1 MSPIRSRRHGRRL
14 LLSALAGGG
23 LTAAS
28 LAGPL
33 VTGAFGAGAP
43 AEGTP
48 SVPSTPVIAGAG
60 AQESAAGQRPA
71 KAPAKVPTKA
81 STKPSTSTSSSGSG
95 STGGGGSSQS
105 SSGASPGSV
114 PESPP
119 VVLQH
124 VQKATA
130 GKKSGVAAETGANA
144 GKGATGATGATGTTG
159 ATGPAGAAP
168 ANNNVAPPPQLAAG
182 EAGALAAE
190 LASSAASV
198 QALSFYRIPLFLL
211 PIYQSAAVQYGVPW
225 QILAAINEIETNYG
239 TDLSVST
246 AGAVGWMQFMPSTWS
261 SYGVDAFKAG
271 YADPYNPV
279 DAIYAAARYLRAAGA
294 AQNLRGAILAYNHS
308 DEYADSVLL
317 RAKLIST
324 YPQSVIQTLTG
335 LVDDRS
341 PATGRAIAWDPLRAT
356 SGATE
361 TGEATGASGATGATA
376 PAQTTNT
383 APAPLQA
390 SAPGASKSS
399 SATAPAQPPGSEAP
413 PAPTTAAA
421 IATGTSSTAAKS
433 LKLIDLLSAPHAAV
447 VAVQDGRIVKLGAS
461 RRLGRYVILRDLY
474 GDEFTY
480 AGLGSI
486 ATSYRLPAPSSTPA
500 QTPAAIGSGSHDPAP
515 SKPASAGRQL
525 PQTLTATT
533 PAPASETSEA
543 LLSGAAGEPAP
554 AGMGKVR
561 LFAHPHNPDA
571 LAAAKSAALT
581 ARARKQAEGAS
592 GLQPLRSGSL
602 VAEGTVL
609 GHVNLPPRAK
619 DGHLQ
624 FAIRPAGD
632 PLSIDPAPILE
643 NWVQLKAALH
653 PRGAKSAQGLSG
665 ATAAEAFLI
674 SKSRLQSE
682 ILSDPGVRLSAC
694 SRTAVASG
702 QIDKRVLA
710 LIAFLSRSELKP
722 TISALSC
729 SQGRY
734 DTSGYVPSEHLGDG
748 LAITSI
754 NGIAVAHNQGQGS
767 ITDTTIRT
775 LLTVPAR
782 FAPHQIVS
790 LMRYPGD
797 PSTIARPDHGSYIE
811 LVFEAAKPNL
821 KAASAKAAHSAPSG
835 HSAPSPLSVSGEL
848 SAAQWEQL
856 ITRVGALPVPTVATK
871 PSSSAVPDPQQPAP
885 KASGSNP

>member
-1 MSPIRSRRHGRRL
+1 VVRQRPQEITGGEKVEPRIATTHGQP
-14 LLSALAGGG
+14 STGGAKGSTGAGGKDG
-23 LTAAS
+23 AA
-28 LAGPL
+28 AP
-33 VTGAFGAGAP
+33 TTGAGAP
-43 AEGTP
+43 VA
-48 SVPSTPVIAGAG
+48 
-60 AQESAAGQRPA
+60 
-71 KAPAKVPTKA
+71 
-81 STKPSTSTSSSGSG
+81 
-95 STGGGGSSQS
+95 
-105 SSGASPGSV
+105 
-114 PESPP
+114 
-119 VVLQH
+119 
-124 VQKATA
+124 ATA
-130 GKKSGVAAETGANA
+130 LPT
-144 GKGATGATGATGTTG
+144 
-159 ATGPAGAAP
+159 
-168 ANNNVAPPPQLAAG
+168 NNNVAPPPQLAAG

-246 AGAVGWMQFMPSTWS
+246 AGAVGWMQFMPATWS

-335 LVDDRS
+335 LVDDRP
-341 PATGRAIAWDPLRAT
+341 PATGRALIVEPLRVPA
-356 SGATE
+356 
-361 TGEATGASGATGATA
+361 ASTA
-376 PAQTTNT
+376 ALTAKPSQT
-383 APAPLQA
+383 
-390 SAPGASKSS
+390 
-399 SATAPAQPPGSEAP
+399 PGSEAP

-421 IATGTSSTAAKS
+421 IATGQSATGAAS

-461 RRLGRYVILRDLY
+461 RKLGRYVILRDLY

-486 ATSYRLPAPSSTPA
+486 AQSYRLPTPSSAPL
-500 QTPAAIGSGSHDPAP
+500 QTPATVGSDTHDPAP

-525 PQTLTATT
+525 PQTLSSTT
-533 PAPASETSEA
+533 PAPGGETPEA
-543 LLSGAAGEPAP
+543 LLSAGSGEAAP

-571 LAAAKSAALT
+571 VAAAHSAALS
-581 ARARKQAEGAS
+581 ARAQKLSEGAS
-592 GLQPLRSGSL
+592 GLQPLRKGSL

-632 PLSIDPAPILE
+632 PVTIDPAPIIK
-643 NWVQLKAALH
+643 NWVQLKSALH
-653 PRGAKSAQGLSG
+653 PRGAKSSQSLVG

-674 SKSRLQSE
+674 SKSRLQAE
-682 ILSDPGVRLSAC
+682 IASDPGVRLSAC
-694 SRTAVASG
+694 SRTAIASG
-702 QIDKRVLA
+702 HIDKRVLA
-710 LIAFLSRSELKP
+710 LIAFLSRSGLKP
-722 TISALSC
+722 TIAALSC
-729 SQGRY
+729 SEGRY
-734 DTSGYVPSEHLGDG
+734 DSSGYVPSDHLGDAI
-748 LAITSI
+748 AITKI
-754 NGIAVAHNQGQGS
+754 NAIAVAHHQGQGS

-790 LMRYPGD
+790 LMRYPSD

-811 LVFEAAKPNL
+811 LVFEVAKPGP
-821 KAASAKAAHSAPSG
+821 AAATAKAKAAHSAPTG

-856 ITRVGALPVPTVATK
+856 IARVGALPVPTVSTK
-871 PSSSAVPDPQQPAP
+871 PSSSAVADPLQPAP

>member
-1 MSPIRSRRHGRRL
+1 MPPFKRARRAS
-14 LLSALAGGG
+14 LSAIAGSMIIAVGGG
-23 LTAAS
+23 PLSDAPLFALAT
-28 LAGPL
+28 AGPSPGTDAKAS
-33 VTGAFGAGAP
+33 VTESSTSTAGAPTGGTGPSEAGAAVQEATSSQSPAGPASTSTTTPTSTTPASTPTPTPAPIPTTTSQTTSTATSPTTTPPPSSAPASVPAAPAAPSPEAPIVVRQRPQEITGGEKVEPKISHTHGQPSTGGAEGSTGATGSKGAATRAGAP
-43 AEGTP
+43 A
-48 SVPSTPVIAGAG
+48 
-60 AQESAAGQRPA
+60 
-71 KAPAKVPTKA
+71 
-81 STKPSTSTSSSGSG
+81 
-95 STGGGGSSQS
+95 
-105 SSGASPGSV
+105 
-114 PESPP
+114 
-119 VVLQH
+119 
-124 VQKATA
+124 
-130 GKKSGVAAETGANA
+130 
-144 GKGATGATGATGTTG
+144 
-159 ATGPAGAAP
+159 PAGSIP
-168 ANNNVAPPPQLAAG
+168 ADNSVAPPPQLAAG

-246 AGAVGWMQFMPSTWS
+246 AGAVGWMQFMPATWS

-335 LVDDRS
+335 LVDDRP
-341 PATGRAIAWDPLRAT
+341 PATGRALIVEPLRVPT
-356 SGATE
+356 
-361 TGEATGASGATGATA
+361 
-376 PAQTTNT
+376 
-383 APAPLQA
+383 A
-390 SAPGASKSS
+390 SAAASLAKASQ
-399 SATAPAQPPGSEAP
+399 TPGSQAP
-413 PAPTTAAA
+413 PAPATAAA
-421 IATGTSSTAAKS
+421 IATGSSAAAS
-433 LKLIDLLSAPHAAV
+433 APKLIDLLSAPHAAV
-447 VAVQDGRIVKLGAS
+447 VAVQDGRIVKLGVS
-461 RRLGRYVILRDLY
+461 RKLGRYVILRDLY

-486 ATSYRLPAPSSTPA
+486 ASSYRLPSASSTPL
-500 QTPAAIGSGSHDPAP
+500 QTPATIGSDSHDPAP

-525 PQTLTATT
+525 PQTLAATT
-533 PAPASETSEA
+533 PSPASEADEA
-543 LLSGAAGEPAP
+543 LQSSAFESTP

-571 LAAAKSAALT
+571 IAAAHSASLQ
-581 ARARKQAEGAS
+581 ARAQKQSEGAS
-592 GLQPLRSGSL
+592 GLQPLRSGSV

-632 PLSIDPAPILE
+632 PTSIDPAPILE
-643 NWVQLKAALH
+643 NWIELKSALH
-653 PRGAKSAQGLSG
+653 PRGAKSAQSLLG
-665 ATAAEAFLI
+665 ATASEAFLI
-674 SKSRLQSE
+674 SKARLQSE

-694 SRTAVASG
+694 SKTALASG

-710 LIAFLSRSELKP
+710 LIAFLSRSGLSP

-729 SQGRY
+729 SGGRY
-734 DTSGYVPSEHLGDG
+734 DSSGYVPADHSGDAI
-748 LAITSI
+748 AITAI
-754 NGIAVAHNQGQGS
+754 NGIPIEKHQGQGS
-767 ITDTTIRT
+767 ISDTAIRT

-797 PSTIARPDHGSYIE
+797 PSTIARSDHGSYIE
-811 LVFEAAKPNL
+811 LVFEVAKPSPRTSAT
-821 KAASAKAAHSAPSG
+821 KAKAAHSAPTG
-835 HSAPSPLSVSGEL
+835 QSAPSPLSVSGEL
-848 SAAQWEQL
+848 SAAQWEAL
-856 ITRVGALPVPTVATK
+856 ITRVGALPVPTVSTK
-871 PSSSAVPDPQQPAP
+871 PSASAVPDAL
-885 KASGSNP
+885 GG